1 MEGRSL
7 LRPIGYT
14 LAFLLVGSYAV
25 VALRGPQGVSAL
37 LEKRRE
43 IRVLQ
48 EQNADLQ
55 RENQLK
61 RERIRKLQ
69 GSTGEQE
76 LEIRKHLK
84 MLRPGETEF
93 ILPEAAKAP
102 PTPPTH

>member
-1 MEGRSL
+1 M

-14 LAFLLVGSYAV
+14 LAFALVGGYAA

-37 LEKRRE
+37 LEKRHE
-43 IRVLQ
+43 IRQLQ
-48 EQNADLQ
+48 EQNADLS

-69 GSTGEQE
+69 GSSNEQE

-93 ILPEAAKAP
+93 ILPDPAKTPA
-102 PTPPTH
+102 TPPQQ

>member
-1 MEGRSL
+1 M

-14 LAFLLVGSYAV
+14 LAFALVGGYAA

-37 LEKRRE
+37 LEKRHE
-43 IRVLQ
+43 IRQLQ
-48 EQNADLQ
+48 EQNADLS

-69 GSTGEQE
+69 GSSNEQE

-93 ILPEAAKAP
+93 IMPDQAKTPAAP
-102 PTPPTH
+102 PQQ

>member
-1 MEGRSL
+1 MERRSL

-14 LAFLLVGSYAV
+14 LAFTLVGGYAA
-25 VALRGPQGVSAL
+25 VALRGPQGLPAL

-43 IRVLQ
+43 IRELQ
-48 EQNADLQ
+48 EQNADLA

-61 RERIRKLQ
+61 RERILKLK
-69 GSTGEQE
+69 GSSSEQE

-93 ILPEAAKAP
+93 ILPDSAKTPP
-102 PTPPTH
+102 PTSP